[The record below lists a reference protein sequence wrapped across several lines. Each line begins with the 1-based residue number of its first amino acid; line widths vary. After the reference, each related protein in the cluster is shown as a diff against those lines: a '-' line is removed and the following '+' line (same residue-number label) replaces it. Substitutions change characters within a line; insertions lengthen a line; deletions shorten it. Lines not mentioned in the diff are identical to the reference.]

1 VTGILRRSFAERP
14 DILSVKVWRSDG
26 VLAWAS
32 LAPERIGKRF
42 PLEND
47 LGEVVETGEPEG
59 GLEDLGNAEDAVES
73 KLRVES
79 VLEVYAPVFSDS
91 DKVIGAYEVYAD
103 ATPLEESIAD
113 RRRELWIAIGGVFL
127 LLWALLVVLARSAA
141 STLRRQTN
149 TLRERSVR

>member
-1 VTGILRRSFAERP
+1 MERP
-14 DILSVKVWRSDG
+14 HSRSTRAASSPRAWSWG
-26 VLAWAS
+26 ARFAWA
-32 LAPERIGKRF
+32 I

-127 LLWALLVVLARSAA
+127 LLWALLVVLAEAPRALCDARPTPCASAP
-141 STLRRQTN
+141 LR
-149 TLRERSVR
+149 